1 MNCKFVHSKKFLN
14 HVTEFKGVIFNS
26 TVNFLF
32 NSMVNSVADWNK
44 NPWTLG
50 DEKLLVPMYKCN
62 YQPTSMHRIFVD
74 LFFIL
79 NYPPPLQI
87 IYGNKLSMQLL

>member
-1 MNCKFVHSKKFLN
+1 
-14 HVTEFKGVIFNS
+14 
-26 TVNFLF
+26 
-32 NSMVNSVADWNK
+32 MVNSVADWNK